1 MGRHN
6 GHGSVSNH
14 QPRDCLLNRLFR
26 RRSNKTPISASLA
39 FVPRIHRGPVNS
51 PHKWLVTWKMFPFDD
66 VIMWSLN
73 LHVGYHSGP
82 RYFCQLRSRL
92 SFHIL
97 RHKLPIWGRCNQT
110 NKLFGHSMFNLSW
123 TLLSV
128 NGVPIYSFT
137 GFRQHTYQQYNGDP
151 RRTPRIAVTALP
163 LGLYSLSGKT
173 SYCKISWSLEA
184 DRLEVIINVSFWNLT
199 GTSEGALPVKFK
211 SDLKWTK
218 KRISRLRDNTRSCCK
233 TSYRLV
239 NRGSGSF
246 RFQFT

>member
-1 MGRHN
+1 MWWM
-6 GHGSVSNH
+6 NH
-14 QPRDCLLNRLFR
+14 EWRINNDHYWDVIMDTVAFQITSLAFVYSTVYSDADQIKHQC
-26 RRSNKTPISASLA
+26 SASLA
-39 FVPRIHRGPVNS
+39 FVPRIHRGPGKS
-51 PHKWLVTWKMFPFDD
+51 PHKWLVTRKMFPFDD

-73 LHVGYHSGP
+73 LHVGYYSGP
-82 RYFCQLRSRL
+82 RYFRQLRSRL
-92 SFHIL
+92 SFHIV

-128 NGVPIYSFT
+128 NGVPIFSFT
-137 GFRQHTYQQYNGDP
+137 GFRQHTHQQYNGDP
-151 RRTPRIAVTALP
+151 RRTPPIAVTALP

-184 DRLEVIINVSFWNLT
+184 DRLDVIIIVSFWNLT

-218 KRISRLRDNTRSCCK
+218 KPILAASRQHKIL
-233 TSYRLV
+233 
-239 NRGSGSF
+239 
-246 RFQFT
+246 